1 MEKTGLKPIDELV
14 RRAIIGDGA
23 AFTELWDTNI
33 ESLRAYLAGTVM
45 KQYDAFHIDDICSRS
60 FEKAFRQIRSY
71 DPSRSKFSTWL
82 RAIARNTALD
92 TIEAEERSS
101 RKFVSIDDGDTRVAV
116 IDNMGDGEST
126 PLDSIIK
133 DEDEEKLGRYIAALP
148 ELYRDVASKR
158 LIEGLQYKEIA
169 DETGLALNTVRT
181 RIRRAKAL
189 IDNMKADD
197 ENDWER

>member
-33 ESLRAYLAGTVM
+33 ESLRAYLAGTV
-45 KQYDAFHIDDICSRS
+45 
-60 FEKAFRQIRSY
+60 IRSY

-148 ELYRDVASKR
+148 ELYREVASKR